1 MKDVDVIPVLK
12 EEDKSKP
19 GNYRPVSLTVVLCK
33 IMESVTRD
41 KVIQHIDRNDIYE
54 SVNMVSSRENPAAQ
68 MYFNFF
74 LGMERYFRRRYT
86 Y

>member
-19 GNYRPVSLTVVLCK
+19 GNYRPVSLTVVLCN

-74 LGMERYFRRRYT
+74 
-86 Y
+86 